1 MTMLDAHNV
10 YEIEFDVPAR
20 RRESFED
27 WLSDDIVEW
36 VSHETVVFFEVFQN
50 DTGMSPEVKFVF
62 GFETLKEWATFVG
75 SDEHEAAIDS
85 LGTLAENREAI
96 LWQRASVKLDET
108 LDRPIGDGGGVR
120 ENERRSAD
128 AVLSQ

>member
-10 YEIEFDVPAR
+10 YEIEFDVPPC
-20 RRESFED
+20 RRESFDD
-27 WLSDDIVEW
+27 WLTEDVVEW
-36 VSHETVVFFEVFQN
+36 VSHGTVAFFEVFQN

-62 GFETLKEWATFVG
+62 GFETLEQWATFVG
-75 SDEHEAAIDS
+75 SDAHDAAIDS
-85 LGTLAENREAI
+85 LSQLAENREAV
-96 LWQRASVKLDET
+96 LWQRASVKLDDT

-120 ENERRSAD
+120 EIERRNAD

>member
-1 MTMLDAHNV
+1 MFDAHNV

-20 RRESFED
+20 RREAFED
-27 WLSDDIVEW
+27 WVSDDIVEW
-36 VSHETVVFFEVFQN
+36 VSHETVAFFEVFQN

-75 SDEHEAAIDS
+75 SDEHEEAIDT
-85 LGTLAENREAI
+85 LETLAENREAV
-96 LWQRASVKLDET
+96 LWQRASVKLDDT
-108 LDRPIGDGGGVR
+108 LDRPVGDGGGFR
-120 ENERRSAD
+120 ETERRGEG